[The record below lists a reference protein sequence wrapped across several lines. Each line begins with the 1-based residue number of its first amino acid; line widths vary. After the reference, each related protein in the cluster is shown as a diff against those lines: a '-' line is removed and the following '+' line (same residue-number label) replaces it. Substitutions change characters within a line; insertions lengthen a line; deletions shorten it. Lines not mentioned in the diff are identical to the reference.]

1 MENEQHPDIFQP
13 TVNQYSV
20 SEEETFRRGNSGMT
34 GSGLPKGF
42 ISTDNEPLK
51 HFYLQMSRMMCPSVT
66 ADSTECEI
74 YPRKKELQAIKITR
88 HPSVERYRS
97 LPDQGLQLLSV
108 HGFVG
113 FPEGETAP
121 EQYPLP
127 SEHFYGKDFGTA

>member
-66 ADSTECEI
+66 ADSTE
-74 YPRKKELQAIKITR
+74 
-88 HPSVERYRS
+88 
-97 LPDQGLQLLSV
+97 
-108 HGFVG
+108 
-113 FPEGETAP
+113 
-121 EQYPLP
+121 
-127 SEHFYGKDFGTA
+127 